1 MKGEFLPKNPDFHQM
16 VSDSF
21 ARQQFMHFIGAEL
34 VKVASGYCEIHLPFR
49 SKLSQQHGFFH
60 AGIIGTLADNAAGY
74 AAYSLMPAGA
84 SILSVEFKINL
95 LSPGDGD
102 LLRAK
107 AQVLKAGKT
116 LTVCRS
122 EVYVEKGGVEKLCAA
137 AQVTLIGKVPDS
149 PT

>member
-1 MKGEFLPKNPDFHQM
+1 M
-16 VSDSF
+16 VKDSF
-21 ARQQFMHFIGAEL
+21 AQQKFMHFIGAEL
-34 VKVASGYCEIHLPFR
+34 VDVSPGACEIR
-49 SKLSQQHGFFH
+49 LSYRPELAQQHGFFH

-95 LSPGDGD
+95 LAPGDGD

-107 AQVLKAGKT
+107 SHVLKAGKT

-122 EVYVEKGGVEKLCAA
+122 EVYVEKSGVEKLCAA

-149 PT
+149 LS

>member
-1 MKGEFLPKNPDFHQM
+1 
-16 VSDSF
+16 
-21 ARQQFMHFIGAEL
+21 MHFIGAEL
-34 VKVASGYCEIHLPFR
+34 VKVASGYCEIQLPFR
-49 SKLSQQHGFFH
+49 SELSQQHGFFH

-122 EVYVEKGGVEKLCAA
+122 EVYVEKDGVEKLCAA
-137 AQVTLIGKVPDS
+137 AQVTLIGKLK
-149 PT
+149 